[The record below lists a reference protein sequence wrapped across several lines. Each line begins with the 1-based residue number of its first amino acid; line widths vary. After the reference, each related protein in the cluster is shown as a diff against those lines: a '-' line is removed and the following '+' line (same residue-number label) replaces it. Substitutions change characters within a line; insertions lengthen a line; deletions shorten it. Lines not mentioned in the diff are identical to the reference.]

1 MRLSF
6 RHDIK
11 LLSFQI
17 STVQPV
23 EQTSEDGP
31 DDVGGGM
38 IAAIT
43 ISCIGAACLLL
54 LAVLWVSTFLGTYVP
69 VFIVHS
75 SVLTFYE

>member
-17 STVQPV
+17 NTIQPV
-23 EQTSEDGP
+23 EQTSDDGP

-54 LAVLWVSTFLGTYVP
+54 LAVLWVSTFFRYIRTC
-69 VFIVHS
+69 VHRTQQCS
-75 SVLTFYE
+75 YIL